1 MKTRQARGFAVLQ
14 LRTRATRTRV
24 ATGLGLLGLLVLGRP
39 VAPLNAD
46 HVFTTSA
53 GIYRIP
59 YIDGSAVTANN
70 DHHNH
75 PNVPNRVDLGG
86 GDDNIIVAAA
96 SGIIRG
102 IVDHNGDSNDLGD
115 GLAADLVTPQDD
127 SLEHSCIDDEDED
140 GDAIEDSTVKGF
152 CSQHNNYV
160 WIEHP
165 NGEWTKYTH
174 LATGSV
180 TQGGM
185 LGFGW
190 KVDDVILV
198 GQPIGRQS
206 DIGSATGTHLH
217 FEVAAI
223 PAGTSPPFSQLG
235 GFISNSSWN
244 RVTVVCFS
252 DGDDNGD
259 SLYTDGESYTAGPC
273 VNTAPSADAGG
284 PYQVNEGS
292 TLLLD
297 GTGSTD
303 PHNAILTYT
312 WSPGTNLDDPSSAT
326 PNYSAI
332 DDTIDNL
339 TLTVSDIGGDVT
351 VATAFTD
358 DDDTTVTVLNVPPT
372 VTAQGD
378 NINEAG
384 VATVRG
390 TFVDPGTQDTH
401 SATILWGDG
410 SPGQLV
416 SVAAL
421 AAGVTHVYGDNG
433 AYAVTVTVTDDD
445 GGSGADVVMV
455 NVANLDPTVTVD
467 VSGAI
472 SFPGGDYQ
480 IVEAGSA
487 LPSSATG
494 SDPGSDDLTFTW
506 SLGDV
511 NVYFNDGIG
520 PDPLPSPFGTFPFEA
535 SDSIDAVYAAP
546 GVEAI
551 SVTLSDDDGGSDS
564 DGGNV
569 IVTGSAATT
578 EGSGWWKHQYS
589 GAGSPQIDEVTAA
602 GYLEIVNAVSSVFS
616 EQVLAAASADVHAI
630 LSPAGGDR
638 RAQAIAEL
646 MVAWLQFA
654 SGAVEHD
661 NTVPLGGHD
670 VIPFLELM
678 FEAETTISNPAA
690 TDAQLHAI
698 TQRLARVRHAYE

>member
-1 MKTRQARGFAVLQ
+1 
-14 LRTRATRTRV
+14 
-24 ATGLGLLGLLVLGRP
+24 
-39 VAPLNAD
+39 
-46 HVFTTSA
+46 
-53 GIYRIP
+53 
-59 YIDGSAVTANN
+59 
-70 DHHNH
+70 
-75 PNVPNRVDLGG
+75 
-86 GDDNIIVAAA
+86 
-96 SGIIRG
+96 
-102 IVDHNGDSNDLGD
+102 
-115 GLAADLVTPQDD
+115 
-127 SLEHSCIDDEDED
+127 
-140 GDAIEDSTVKGF
+140 
-152 CSQHNNYV
+152 
-160 WIEHP
+160 
-165 NGEWTKYTH
+165 
-174 LATGSV
+174 
-180 TQGGM
+180 
-185 LGFGW
+185 
-190 KVDDVILV
+190 
-198 GQPIGRQS
+198 
-206 DIGSATGTHLH
+206 
-217 FEVAAI
+217 
-223 PAGTSPPFSQLG
+223 
-235 GFISNSSWN
+235 
-244 RVTVVCFS
+244 
-252 DGDDNGD
+252 
-259 SLYTDGESYTAGPC
+259 
-273 VNTAPSADAGG
+273 
-284 PYQVNEGS
+284 
-292 TLLLD
+292 
-297 GTGSTD
+297 
-303 PHNAILTYT
+303 
-312 WSPGTNLDDPSSAT
+312 
-326 PNYSAI
+326 
-332 DDTIDNL
+332 
-339 TLTVSDIGGDVT
+339 
-351 VATAFTD
+351 
-358 DDDTTVTVLNVPPT
+358 

-384 VATVRG
+384 MATVRA
-390 TFVDPGTQDTH
+390 TFSDPGTQDTH

-472 SFPGGDYQ
+472 SVPGGDYQ
-480 IVEAGSA
+480 IVEAGSP

-494 SDPGSDDLTFTW
+494 GEPGSDDLTFTW
-506 SLGDV
+506 NVGDV
-511 NVYFNDGIG
+511 NVHFNDGIG

-535 SDSIDAVYAAP
+535 SDSVDAVYAAP

-569 IVTGSAATT
+569 IVTGSASTT

-616 EQVLAAASADVHAI
+616 EQVLAAASGDVHAI

-670 VIPFLELM
+670 TIPFLELM